1 MTWPVRIGIVFV
13 VVLAALAPLFA
24 QGMYRF
30 GGRENTRISWEVR
43 TAREIG
49 NHSTDT
55 PEWTNP
61 VGFERDVFTFARVR
75 YEAALGGRGRGGGGG
90 WSTDA
95 PDSDLN
101 LSWRLQQITALR
113 TDPNG
118 RVLRVT
124 DPDLADFPF
133 IYIVEPGRLHFNP
146 DEVVALRAYLN
157 NGGFLMLDDF
167 WGDAAWENVARVFKQ
182 VFPDRGFTELTLDHP
197 LYRSVFTI
205 TEKGQVP
212 AIGTAMRGYTAENHD
227 GDTRTVHHRT
237 IVDDKGRILVFA
249 AHNTDNGDGWER
261 EGQEPYYFENFSL
274 KYAYPLGINLIVYQM
289 TH

>member
-1 MTWPVRIGIVFV
+1 MTRPARIALVSLLG
-13 VVLAALAPLFA
+13 LAALSPLLA
-24 QGMYRF
+24 QGYFRYR
-30 GGRENTRISWEVR
+30 GENMRISWEVR

-49 NHSTDT
+49 NHSTET

-75 YEAALGGRGRGGGGG
+75 YEAALNGRGRGGG
-90 WSTDA
+90 WSTDT

-101 LSWRLQQITALR
+101 LSWRLQEITALR

-118 RVLRVT
+118 RILRLT
-124 DPDLADFPF
+124 DADLADFPF
-133 IYIVEPGRLHFNP
+133 VYIVEPGRLYFNP
-146 DEVVALRAYLN
+146 DEVLALRAYLN

-167 WGDAAWENVARVFKQ
+167 WGDSAWENVAYVFKQ
-182 VFPDRGFTELTLDHP
+182 VFPDRSFTELPLDHP

-212 AIGTAMRGYTAENHD
+212 GIGTWEGSGRTAEYHD
-227 GDTRTVHHRT
+227 GDTRTVHHRA
-237 IVDDKGRILVFA
+237 IFDDKGRMMVFA

-261 EGQEPYYFENFSL
+261 EGEDPTYFEKFSL